1 LDLQTLYLIDQ
12 KEGLSPEFSKLVS
25 MMNYTRT
32 ITIEEVKSLTIDE
45 LDFLYAEDANSIG
58 MLLAHMS
65 DVEKAYQ
72 ILTFHNR
79 DLTDE
84 EVDSL
89 NPGLVLGTPAR
100 EKIKGNPVDFYLKR
114 LEEVR
119 NETLTMFKTLP
130 DEWLFEQTPFWWER
144 PANNYFKWFHVFE
157 DELSHRGQI
166 RIIKKMIKKQKGLL

>member
-1 LDLQTLYLIDQ
+1 
-12 KEGLSPEFSKLVS
+12 

-32 ITIEEVKSLTIDE
+32 ITIEEVKGLTVEE

-58 MLLAHMS
+58 MLLAHMAE
-65 DVEKAYQ
+65 VEKAYQ
-72 ILTFHNR
+72 ILTLQNR
-79 DLTDE
+79 DLTAED
-84 EVDSL
+84 VDSL
-89 NPGLVLGTPAR
+89 NPALDLGPSAR
-100 EKIKGNPVDFYLKR
+100 KAIKGHPIEYYLKK

-130 DEWLFEQTPFWWER
+130 DEWLFEQTPFWRDR

-166 RIIKKMIKKQKGLL
+166 RIIKKMIKKQMGSL